1 MTDTTSTSGPTTS
14 GGTDYTTIDFSPLVD
29 LFDDEVV
36 THSLVRDVPL
46 SGGRTLAL
54 LTLDN
59 GRDHTRPNTL
69 GPVTLVEFAAALD
82 DLAARASRGEI
93 HGVAVTGKPFIL
105 AAGAD
110 LSKVSE
116 IPSRQVGK
124 LLAQLGHHALGKLGT
139 LGVPSFVFI
148 NGLALGGG
156 LEIALNADYRT
167 VDQTVPAI
175 ALPEVFLG
183 LIPGWGGSYLLPN
196 LVGIENALKVIIEN
210 PLKNNRT
217 LTGADALELGIA
229 DVLFGS
235 VTFLEDS
242 IRWADGVIAGT
253 TTVKRPNAPGK
264 IERLVKWD
272 AAIGIARKMLQSRI
286 GPIATSPYAA
296 LDLVKAAKSG
306 TRDEAFARED
316 DALAD
321 LISGDQLPA
330 SIYAFNLV
338 QKRAKRPAGAPD
350 KALAR
355 PITKVGV
362 IGAGLMASQFAL
374 LFVRRLKVPVV
385 ITDLDQARVD
395 KGVAYIHGEIAT
407 LQTKGRINA
416 DEANRLRA
424 LVTGTTDKAD
434 FADADWV
441 IEAVFE
447 ELGVKQD
454 VFAEIEKH
462 ISPTAILATNT
473 SSLSVEQIGA
483 KLAHPERLVGFHFFN
498 PVAVMPLIEV
508 VNTPATD
515 DVALSTAMVI
525 AGKLKKNAVI
535 TRDTP
540 GFVVNR
546 VLAKL
551 LGEAM
556 HAVDT
561 GTPFEVV
568 NGALSPFGLP
578 MTPFE
583 LLELV
588 GLKVGAHVL
597 DTHHAAFPDR
607 FFESTNLHR
616 LAEHGTILE
625 RNSKGQVTGFD
636 KGAQKIVAGGTSP
649 MTAEQILRRIEDG
662 LADEIKRMLDDD
674 VVHAPEDIDLCMLLG
689 AGWPFQMGGI
699 TPYLDRV
706 DASERAFGGTFHTPM
721 IRGVGSAVPTGD
733 SVLN

>member
-1 MTDTTSTSGPTTS
+1 MTDYS
-14 GGTDYTTIDFSPLVD
+14 TIDFSSLVA
-29 LFDDEVV
+29 LSDDEVV
-36 THSLVRDVPL
+36 THSYVRDVPL

-54 LTLDN
+54 VTLDN

-69 GPVTLVEFAAALD
+69 GPVTLLEFAQTMDELKE
-82 DLAARASRGEI
+82 RASRGEI

-110 LSKVSE
+110 LSKISE
-116 IPSRQVGK
+116 IPSLEAGK
-124 LLAQLGHHALGKLGT
+124 KLTQLGHYAFAKQAE

-156 LEIALNADYRT
+156 LEIGLNADYRT
-167 VDQTVPAI
+167 VDASVPAI

-196 LVGIENALKVIIEN
+196 LIGIENALKVIIEN

-217 LTGADALELGIA
+217 LKGKDALELGIA
-229 DVLFGS
+229 DVMFDS
-235 VTFLEDS
+235 STFLEKS
-242 IRWADGVIAGT
+242 IAWADGVIAGSI
-253 TTVKRPNAPGK
+253 TVSRPNAPGK

-272 AAIGIARKMLQSRI
+272 AAIGIARKMLESRI
-286 GPIATSPYAA
+286 GSVARSPYLA
-296 LDLVKAAKSG
+296 LDLLKAAKSG
-306 TRDEAFARED
+306 TKAEGFERED
-316 DALAD
+316 DALSS
-321 LISGDQLPA
+321 LIASDQLQA

-350 KALAR
+350 KSLAR
-355 PITKVGV
+355 PVTKVGV

-374 LFVRRLKVPVV
+374 LFVRRLRVPVV

-395 KGVAYIHGEIAT
+395 KGVAYIHDEIAA
-407 LQTKGRINA
+407 LEAKNRISS

-454 VFAEIEKH
+454 VFAEIEKYV
-462 ISPTAILATNT
+462 SPEAILATNT
-473 SSLSVEQIGA
+473 SSLSVEKIGA
-483 KLAHPERLVGFHFFN
+483 KLQHPERLVGFHFFN

-508 VNTPATD
+508 VNTPLTNDAT
-515 DVALSTAMVI
+515 LSTAMVI
-525 AGKLKKNAVI
+525 AGKLRKNAVI

-568 NGALSPFGLP
+568 DHALDSFGLP

-607 FFESTNLHR
+607 FFESTNLHK
-616 LAEHGTILE
+616 LAEYGKILE
-625 RNSKGQVTGFD
+625 RDSKGRIKGFD
-636 KGAQKIVAGGTSP
+636 KGAQKIVAGGTTP
-649 MTAEQILRRIEDG
+649 MTAEEILRRVEDG

-674 VVHAPEDIDLCMLLG
+674 VVHAAEDIDLCMILG
-689 AGWPFQMGGI
+689 AGWPFQMGGA

-706 DASERAFGGTFHTPM
+706 GASQRVFGDTFHHPV
-721 IRGVGSAVPTGD
+721 IRGVGAESPSPSPSGSDSPVPAAAD
-733 SVLN
+733 AR

>member
-1 MTDTTSTSGPTTS
+1 MSDKNSAT
-14 GGTDYTTIDFSPLVD
+14 TDYATLDFAPLMAMSG
-29 LFDDEVV
+29 DEVV

-69 GPVTLVEFAAALD
+69 GPVTLLEFSAVLD
-82 DLAARASRGEI
+82 ELTARAGRGEI
-93 HGVAVTGKPFIL
+93 HGVAVTGKPYVL

-110 LSKVSE
+110 LSKVGE
-116 IPSRQVGK
+116 IPSREVGK
-124 LLAQLGHHALGKLGT
+124 LLAQLGHFALGKLST

-156 LEIALNADYRT
+156 LEVALNADYRT
-167 VDQTVPAI
+167 VDETVPAI

-196 LVGIENALKVIIEN
+196 LVGIENALTVIVEN

-217 LTGADALELGIA
+217 LTGPDALKLGIA
-229 DVLFGS
+229 DTMFRS
-235 VTFLEDS
+235 VNFLEDS
-242 IRWADGVIAGT
+242 IRWADEVLAGR
-253 TTVKRPNAPGK
+253 VKVTRPNAPGK
-264 IERLVKWD
+264 VERLVKWD

-286 GPIATSPYAA
+286 GTVAASPYAA
-296 LDLVKAAKSG
+296 LDLIKAAKSG
-306 TRDEAFARED
+306 TKAEAFARED
-316 DALAD
+316 EALAD
-321 LISGDQLPA
+321 LISRDQLPA

-350 KALAR
+350 KSLAR
-355 PITKVGV
+355 PIGKVGV

-374 LFVRRLKVPVV
+374 LFVRRLRVPVV

-395 KGVAYIHGEIAT
+395 KGVAYIHGEIKT
-407 LQTKGRINA
+407 LQDKGRISS

-424 LVTGTTDKAD
+424 LVTGSTDKAD

-447 ELGVKQD
+447 ELGVKQE
-454 VFAEIEKH
+454 VFAEIEQY

-483 KLAHPERLVGFHFFN
+483 KLTHPERLVGFHFFN

-515 DVALSTAMVI
+515 EVTLATAMVI
-525 AGKLKKNAVI
+525 AAKLRKNAVI
-535 TRDTP
+535 TSDSP

-568 NGALSPFGLP
+568 NGALNSFGLP

-607 FFESTNLHR
+607 FFESSNLHR
-616 LAEHGTILE
+616 LAEHGAILE
-625 RNSKGQVTGFD
+625 RNSSGKVTGFD
-636 KGAQKIVAGGTSP
+636 KTAVKIVAGGTTP
-649 MTAEQILRRIEDG
+649 MTGEQILRRVEDG
-662 LADEIKRMLDDD
+662 LADEIKRMLDED
-674 VVHAPEDIDLCMLLG
+674 VVHAAEDIDLCMLLG

-706 DASERAFGGTFHTPM
+706 GASERAFGGTFHSPM
-721 IRGVGSAVPTGD
+721 IRGVGAGIPVAAAALP
-733 SVLN
+733 

>member
-1 MTDTTSTSGPTTS
+1 MTDYS
-14 GGTDYTTIDFSPLVD
+14 TIDFSGLAA
-29 LFDDEVV
+29 LSADEVV
-36 THSLVRDVPL
+36 THSYVRDIPL
-46 SGGRTLAL
+46 PSGKVLAL
-54 LTLDN
+54 ITIDN
-59 GRDHTRPNTL
+59 DRDHTRPSTL
-69 GPVTLVEFAAALD
+69 GPVSLLEYGAALD
-82 DLAARASRGEI
+82 ALAQRARSGEI
-93 HGVAVTGKPFIL
+93 HAVAVTGKPYIL

-110 LSKVSE
+110 LSKVGD
-116 IPSRQVGK
+116 IPSRELAKQM
-124 LLAQLGHHALGKLGT
+124 AQLGHFTFGKMKNV
-139 LGVPSFVFI
+139 GVPSFAFI

-156 LEIALNADYRT
+156 VEIALAADYRT
-167 VDQTVPAI
+167 IDSSIPAL

-183 LIPGWGGSYLLPN
+183 IIPGWGGAYLLPN
-196 LVGIENALKVIIEN
+196 LIGIENALKVVVEN

-217 LTGADALELGIA
+217 LKGQQAFEMGIA
-229 DVLFGS
+229 DAIFGPAS
-235 VTFLEDS
+235 YIEDS
-242 IRWADGVIAGT
+242 LRWADGVLSGSI
-253 TTVKRPNAPGK
+253 TVKRPNEPGK
-264 IERLVKWD
+264 LERLVKWD
-272 AAIGIARKMLQSRI
+272 AAIGIARKMLESRI
-286 GPIATSPYAA
+286 GTVAKSPYAA
-296 LDLVKAAKSG
+296 LELLKAAKSG
-306 TRDEAFARED
+306 TPEEGFARED
-316 DALAD
+316 EALAE
-321 LISGDQLPA
+321 LISGDQFRA

-350 KALAR
+350 KALAK
-355 PITKVGV
+355 PVTKVGV

-374 LFVRRLKVPVV
+374 LFVRRLRVPVV

-395 KGVAYIHGEIAT
+395 KGLAYIRDEITA
-407 LQTKGRINA
+407 LKDKGRIGS
-416 DEANRLRA
+416 DEANRLSA
-424 LVTGTTDKAD
+424 LVSGTTDKAD

-447 ELGVKQD
+447 ELGVKQE
-454 VFAEIEKH
+454 VFADVEQYVSE
-462 ISPTAILATNT
+462 TAVLATNT

-508 VNTPATD
+508 VNTPRTDEAT
-515 DVALSTAMVI
+515 LSTAMVT
-525 AGKLKKNAVI
+525 AAKLRKNAVI

-546 VLAKL
+546 ILAKL

-568 NGALSPFGLP
+568 NDALKPFGLP

-607 FFESTNLHR
+607 FFESPNLHR
-616 LAEHGTILE
+616 LAEHGKIFD
-625 RNSKGQVTGFD
+625 RDSKGKIKGFD
-636 KGAQKIVAGGTSP
+636 KTAVKIVADGGPGGTP
-649 MTAEQILRRIEDG
+649 LTEAELLRRVEDG

-674 VVHAPEDIDLCMLLG
+674 VVHAAEDIDLCLILG
-689 AGWPFQMGGI
+689 AGYPFQMGGA

-706 DASERAFGGTFHTPM
+706 GASERVFGDTFHHPP
-721 IRGVGSAVPTGD
+721 IRGTE
-733 SVLN
+733 